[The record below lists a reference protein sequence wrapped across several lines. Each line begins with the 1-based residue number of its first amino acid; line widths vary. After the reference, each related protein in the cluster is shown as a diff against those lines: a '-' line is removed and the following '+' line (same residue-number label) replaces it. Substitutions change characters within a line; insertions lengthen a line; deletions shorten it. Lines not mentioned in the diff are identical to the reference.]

1 MRFSC
6 VGCGKCCNDHH
17 VPLTLSEAL
26 QWAEDGGTLIVLT
39 EGFLESARID
49 LDPALQHARRRS
61 LRVPCGS
68 THAHVAI
75 TFAAFNQGPCRNLDE
90 QLMCRIY
97 DRRPLVC
104 RIYPMEINPH
114 IPLRAERKDCPPQA
128 WEQGPML
135 IHGGKPV
142 DQELQQLIEQSRQA
156 DRDDIAAK
164 AAICKLLGIRTMAL
178 KGEGFTAF
186 MPDMQHFIQAAQR
199 AAALDLAATA
209 GEQPWSLHAPSEELV
224 ARLEDTGA
232 LIAAA
237 LEQHNSAYIP
247 LRQAS

>member
-17 VPLTLSEAL
+17 VPLTLSEAV
-26 QWAEDGGTLIVLT
+26 QWAADGGTLIVLT
-39 EGFLESARID
+39 EGFLDNERLG

-68 THAHVAI
+68 THAYVAI
-75 TFAAFNQGPCRNLDE
+75 TFAAYNQGPCRNLDE
-90 QLMCRIY
+90 NLMCRIY
-97 DRRPLVC
+97 ERRPLVC

-128 WEQGPML
+128 WEQGPLL
-135 IHGGKPV
+135 IHGGKAV
-142 DQELQQLIEQSRQA
+142 DPALGELIERSRQA

-186 MPDMQHFIQAAQR
+186 MPNMQHFLQAAVR
-199 AAALDLAATA
+199 VGELDLAAA
-209 GEQPWSLHAPSEELV
+209 AEQQPWSLHAPSEALV
-224 ARLEDTGA
+224 AQLEETGA

-237 LEQHNSAYIP
+237 LEQHNLTYIP